1 MAAALAGYQ
10 ARFDELIGLN
20 FPGMMMLVGR
30 TLKDMGTFNGT
41 DIQWPKNG
49 DASEI
54 VRDWLSDRLRI
65 TPIELIAA
73 NVPAALP
80 VGPVLQRE
88 WWRVH
93 GLPLIHKWHRSIRI
107 DRDESHVFVKHRK
120 ALGRDELDDLLAH
133 DIWPLWTTAIDD
145 GDFLAAQAIHDG
157 NEDMAKNLARAFY
170 CYSVTGSP
178 KPPEADYVGRRF
190 QLYLSKAHEL
200 LETHGLIEPFKVEIE
215 SLLGPELTF
224 VRLDVSAE
232 MASLKSLID
241 WKRSCA

>member
-1 MAAALAGYQ
+1 
-10 ARFDELIGLN
+10 
-20 FPGMMMLVGR
+20 MLVGR

-133 DIWPLWTTAIDD
+133 DIWPLWTAAIDD

-157 NEDMAKNLARAFY
+157 NEDNYGEEFGTCLLLLLSNRVAQAARSRLRGQTV
-170 CYSVTGSP
+170 SV
-178 KPPEADYVGRRF
+178 V
-190 QLYLSKAHEL
+190 L
-200 LETHGLIEPFKVEIE
+200 VE
-215 SLLGPELTF
+215 STRAP
-224 VRLDVSAE
+224 
-232 MASLKSLID
+232 
-241 WKRSCA
+241 